1 MAQKLTEQEQ
11 AAVVALA
18 KRLGKELPGAARSYA
33 GGIASGL
40 VRLRSPQATRA
51 ELMTLLSRYDAG
63 QETLDALVDLGILS
77 PATSGGRGTGRRAA
91 AKNGEKNALADA
103 DLFALDLAVAAT
115 SAAPGTPAASGAS
128 MASGAPAASGTP
140 ATPEAPAAAEPASP
154 RSRAIAKAER
164 PKPPARRDAPKREV
178 RTLSHLDTIRK
189 QTPGLND
196 VRRQIIGLDPRLW
209 INGWLLSTPDAFIRY
224 ERELRALDEALSG
237 SSLLGDGSLSCR
249 ELSYRVFGDEKFL
262 ALDSDGRKLLHLM
275 GLSDVVCCHPQV
287 KLELLHHIPKHHR
300 HLRLVVS
307 ENLDP
312 WVNMRNAMF
321 VDGRKRLLGE
331 KVHGVVFGNGYLVDD
346 PHKLPDLLAAQYAED
361 VCVLYW
367 GDLDRAGLQILSKL
381 AEMADG
387 RFEVRPFTAA
397 YRLMLQRAMTRF
409 PDPLDNEETDQ
420 AGVPLRGLDLLEG
433 ELKPREAAYLRE
445 VLDNAR
451 LIPQEIIT
459 AADL

>member
-1 MAQKLTEQEQ
+1 MAHKLTEQEQ
-11 AAVVALA
+11 AAVVTLA
-18 KRLGKELPGAARSYA
+18 KRLGKELPAASRSYA

-40 VRLRSPQATRA
+40 VRLRSPQVTRD
-51 ELMTLLSRYDAG
+51 ELTALLAKYSAR
-63 QETLDALVDLGILS
+63 QETVDALVKLGVLS
-77 PATSGGRGTGRRAA
+77 PVPGGSA
-91 AKNGEKNALADA
+91 GEKNAEAFTLN
-103 DLFALDLAVAAT
+103 VAAGQT
-115 SAAPGTPAASGAS
+115 VPDTRTPAADQ
-128 MASGAPAASGTP
+128 P
-140 ATPEAPAAAEPASP
+140 ATAG
-154 RSRAIAKAER
+154 RSRAIAKTER
-164 PKPPARRDAPKREV
+164 PKPPARRESPKRDT
-178 RTLSHLDTIRK
+178 RSLSHLDTIRK
-189 QTPGLND
+189 QTPELND

-209 INGWLLSTPDAFIRY
+209 INGWLLSTPDAFTHY

-237 SSLLGDGSLSCR
+237 SALLGDGSLSCR

-275 GLSDVVCCHPQV
+275 GLTDVVCCRPQV

-312 WVNMRNAMF
+312 WINMRNAMF
-321 VDGRKRLLGE
+321 LDGRKRLLGE

-346 PHKLPDLLAAQYAED
+346 PHKLPDLLEAQHAED

-367 GDLDRAGLQILSKL
+367 GDLDRAGLQILAKL

-387 RFEVRPFTAA
+387 HFEVRPFTAA

-451 LIPQEIIT
+451 LIPQEILT

>member
-11 AAVVALA
+11 ATIVALA

-40 VRLRSPQATRA
+40 VRLRSSQATRA
-51 ELMTLLSRYDAG
+51 ELMTLLSKYDAG
-63 QETLDALVDLGILS
+63 QETLEALVGLGIIS
-77 PATSGGRGTGRRAA
+77 PASSDDGAT
-91 AKNGEKNALADA
+91 AKGSSAGDGEKNAPADTDA
-103 DLFALDLAVAAT
+103 FTLNLTAPAAAAT
-115 SAAPGTPAASGAS
+115 PGTPTTPD
-128 MASGAPAASGTP
+128 APT
-140 ATPEAPAAAEPASP
+140 AAEPASP
-154 RSRAIAKAER
+154 RSRAIAKTER
-164 PKPPARRDAPKREV
+164 PKPPARRDAPKREA

-189 QTPGLND
+189 QTPELND

-237 SSLLGDGSLSCR
+237 SALLGDGSLSCR

-287 KLELLHHIPKHHR
+287 KLELLHHIPKYHR

-321 VDGRKRLLGE
+321 MDGRKRLLGE

-367 GDLDRAGLQILSKL
+367 GDLDRAGLQILAKL
-381 AEMADG
+381 TEMADG